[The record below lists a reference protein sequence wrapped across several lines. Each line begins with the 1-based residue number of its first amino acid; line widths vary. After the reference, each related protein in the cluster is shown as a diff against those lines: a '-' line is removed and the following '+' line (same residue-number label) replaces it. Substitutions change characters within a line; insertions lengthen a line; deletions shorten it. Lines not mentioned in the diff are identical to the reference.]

1 MGKFRLFGL
10 QTDEISDR
18 EIKHRKLAREVA
30 SEGMVLLKNEGIL
43 PLQPQKIALYG
54 AGARMTVKGGTGSG
68 NMQERYSVTI
78 EEGLINAGF
87 EIVSGRWLKRFDES
101 FAKEKE
107 EWRLGI
113 EEKIKHYKPWEVQ
126 KMFDEVI
133 HVMPLRFPIGDLIQ
147 ETGYIRNCPPGWRK
161 C

>member
-1 MGKFRLFGL
+1 M
-10 QTDEISDR
+10 
-18 EIKHRKLAREVA
+18 
-30 SEGMVLLKNEGIL
+30 LLKNEGIL

-87 EIVSGRWLKRFDES
+87 EIVSGRWLERFDES

-113 EEKIKHYKPWEVQ
+113 EEKLSITSHGK
-126 KMFDEVI
+126 F
-133 HVMPLRFPIGDLIQ
+133 
-147 ETGYIRNCPPGWRK
+147 RK
-161 C
+161 CLMRLFTLCLSVSQLAT

>member
-87 EIVSGRWLKRFDES
+87 EIVSGRGFSTYRGFCFTIIKSLSISGTTGKRY
-101 FAKEKE
+101 
-107 EWRLGI
+107 G
-113 EEKIKHYKPWEVQ
+113 
-126 KMFDEVI
+126 
-133 HVMPLRFPIGDLIQ
+133 
-147 ETGYIRNCPPGWRK
+147 T
-161 C
+161 